1 MSMRGR
7 PAPLPLPGSRRVFTV
22 SEITRGIRNAL
33 EEGFGIVL
41 VQGEVANYKGVHQP
55 SGNHYFCLKDATS
68 QIDVVLFS
76 DRITRAVRD
85 VLQNGI
91 ALQIEGGIT
100 VFEKTGRYQLRALR
114 VEPVGY
120 GALQAR
126 FEALKRKLELEGLF
140 SPDRK
145 RALPRYPTR
154 IGLVTSASGAVI
166 QDMLRVLKAR
176 APYAQVVLAD
186 TRVQGEDASREIA
199 ATLDRMNARG
209 GVDVII
215 VGRGGG
221 SPQDLW
227 AFNEEAVVRAIVRSK
242 VPVVSGVGHETDF
255 TLADFAADVRAATP
269 THAAQLVV
277 KDIEEIRKT
286 LATMSRDARKRIVA
300 ELEHARSR
308 LQGYR
313 NHHALREPERRIGDK
328 MQELDRL
335 QERLTR
341 GLRGGVTLRRG
352 AVQLLTTRL
361 RSHSPGRSFARAYD
375 RVESCRRS
383 VLQAVATSLAR
394 HREGVASRMRLLDSF
409 GPHRVL
415 ERGYALVWDEGGKAL
430 RKRGAEL
437 RAGDPIEVQFFD
449 ARAGARVTEVLPESA
464 TPDASGKETS

>member
-1 MSMRGR
+1 
-7 PAPLPLPGSRRVFTV
+7 
-22 SEITRGIRNAL
+22 
-33 EEGFGIVL
+33 
-41 VQGEVANYKGVHQP
+41 
-55 SGNHYFCLKDATS
+55 
-68 QIDVVLFS
+68 
-76 DRITRAVRD
+76 
-85 VLQNGI
+85 
-91 ALQIEGGIT
+91 
-100 VFEKTGRYQLRALR
+100 
-114 VEPVGY
+114 
-120 GALQAR
+120 
-126 FEALKRKLELEGLF
+126 
-140 SPDRK
+140 
-145 RALPRYPTR
+145 
-154 IGLVTSASGAVI
+154 
-166 QDMLRVLKAR
+166 
-176 APYAQVVLAD
+176 
-186 TRVQGEDASREIA
+186 
-199 ATLDRMNARG
+199 MNARG

-415 ERGYALVWDEGGKAL
+415 ERGDLSLEDSIRSFEEGIRLVKQCTSVLGEAEKRIQRLTEEGKAVTGAGEEPEEEEE
-430 RKRGAEL
+430 RGADEL
-437 RAGDPIEVQFFD
+437 PF
-449 ARAGARVTEVLPESA
+449 
-464 TPDASGKETS
+464 